1 MTKKRILMTGASG
14 RIGSTFFEAMNGRY
28 LFTLVDIL
36 APSYSY
42 GSEHRFVSTDL
53 SERFALANLLSD
65 IDTVLHLAANPDPS
79 ATFEQILHSNIVAT
93 SHVLESVSQS
103 GCSRFIYA
111 SSAQVI
117 EGYPVDRQ
125 VTTQMAVNPA
135 NLYGVSKCYGEALCA
150 YYSSQKALSTLC
162 VRIGAFEPEGS
173 GNLQNG
179 RDLSAWL
186 APADAVSLLE
196 RCIEAPDIGHAIVHG
211 ISDNRFK
218 RLDLSDTT
226 ALLGYA
232 PQANAFAG
240 IDLVEK

>member
-1 MTKKRILMTGASG
+1 MTRKRVLITGASG
-14 RIGSTFFEAMNGRY
+14 RIASTFFRAMSDRY
-28 LFTLVDIL
+28 TFTLVDVKE
-36 APSYSY
+36 PSYEV
-42 GSEHRFVSTDL
+42 GSEHKYLNIDL
-53 SERFALANLLSD
+53 SKPSALREHLAG
-65 IDTVLHLAANPDPS
+65 IDVVLHLAGNPDPA
-79 ATFEQILHSNIVAT
+79 ATFEQVLHSHMLVT
-93 SHVLESVSQS
+93 TYVLESVSEANC
-103 GCSRFIYA
+103 GRFIYA
-111 SSAQVI
+111 SSAQTI
-117 EGYPVDRQ
+117 EGYPVDVQ
-125 VTTQMAVNPA
+125 VNTRMAVNPA

-162 VRIGAFEPEGS
+162 VRIGAFEHEGS
-173 GNLQNG
+173 GNLHNG

-196 RCIEAPDIGHAIVHG
+196 RCIETPNIGHAIVHG

-218 RLDLSDTT
+218 RLDLSDTS